1 MKLFITIP
9 ILLFV
14 LLSIYTTDVDAKKKG
29 KGGGKGKKKK
39 GGKYS
44 TQISTMTRTAMT
56 RTITN
61 TVIQEMAAPTK
72 YTKQG
77 DCYCQIWMNKVK

>member
-9 ILLFV
+9 FLIFV
-14 LLSIYTTDVDAKKKG
+14 LLSVFVNDADAKKK
-29 KGGGKGKKKK
+29 KKKK
-39 GGKYS
+39 KANY
-44 TQISTMTRTAMT
+44 TTKVSTMTRTMMT

-72 YTKQG
+72 YKKKG
-77 DCYCQIWMNKVK
+77 ECYCQI